1 MLFIIVLSDCVWI
14 LTLTPSPPSGDNDA
28 ARRQHEAKLAD
39 LMEAAR
45 NFTAEMCPLLKCSSV
60 DATWSRDREP
70 CLESGGSLPA
80 HAVQGLREDLR
91 RHAMLVL
98 QDQALLQG
106 HRHGCT
112 VFGAFTAG
120 ETNPIQSP
128 ADLRRRS
135 KRKEKKSFLCL
146 VHL

>member
-1 MLFIIVLSDCVWI
+1 MI
-14 LTLTPSPPSGDNDA
+14 LTLTRSPPSGDNNA
-28 ARRQHEAKLAD
+28 FHLQHGAKLAD

-60 DATWSRDREP
+60 DAMWSRDHDL
-70 CLESGGSLPA
+70 CLECEGSLPA

-120 ETNPIQSP
+120 ETNPIQSS
-128 ADLRRRS
+128 ADLRHRS
-135 KRKEKKSFLCL
+135 TKNEKRK
-146 VHL
+146 

>member
-1 MLFIIVLSDCVWI
+1 MI

-28 ARRQHEAKLAD
+28 AHLQHEANLAD

-45 NFTAEMCPLLKCSSV
+45 NFTAAEMCPLLKYSSV
-60 DATWSRDREP
+60 DAMWSRAQGL
-70 CLESGGSLPA
+70 CLECEGSLPA

-128 ADLRRRS
+128 ADLI
-135 KRKEKKSFLCL
+135 KKKQENKKKPF
-146 VHL
+146 